1 MLGGSL
7 PSGSASKESA
17 RNAGDLGSIPGLG
30 RSSGEGKGCPFQYSG
45 LENSMDY
52 IVHTVVKSRTRLRD
66 FHIHSLMYKTQNEE
80 STSNELFCL
89 EPCNRRH
96 CTYSVLVM
104 PHKNGVVQT
113 SPDFKAKEIQYLQ
126 RKLSILQMFTQTAI
140 GQVYI

>member
-1 MLGGSL
+1 MYWAPCGSV
-7 PSGSASKESA
+7 GKESA
-17 RNAGDLGSIPGLG
+17 CNARDLGSIPGLG

>member
-1 MLGGSL
+1 MGLYTITQLVKNL
-7 PSGSASKESA
+7 PAIQETC
-17 RNAGDLGSIPGLG
+17 NSIPGLG
-30 RSSGEGKGCPFQYSG
+30 RPPGEGKGCPFQYSG

>member
-1 MLGGSL
+1 MYWAPCGSV
-7 PSGSASKESA
+7 GKESA
-17 RNAGDLGSIPGLG
+17 CNLGDLGLIPGLE
-30 RSSGEGKGCPFQYSG
+30 RSPGEGKGCPFQYSG